1 MEVLQRTYTSCFL
14 KIYSMNTTI
23 TRAISGAVYVLILV
37 FATLFSPYSFLLLF
51 GILLLFSVVEFCKLV
66 SLKPVLPL
74 AIATIVFILFNINS
88 TIKNNDVLLLI
99 AALLVSIKALLFLFE
114 KQNKYLDTTS
124 KYVFLIGYL
133 IIPIIIFT
141 KIPFLNADDQ
151 FVDIHANHYNPKN
164 IISILVI
171 IWMNDTFAYLSG
183 ITLGKHKLF
192 ERVSPKKTIEGF
204 IGGIVFSCIAGILLA
219 KYYLEESI
227 FHWIIIALII
237 GFFGTL
243 GDLIESKFKRVAG
256 VKDSG
261 NIMPGHGGFLDR
273 LDSII
278 FVAPFIYLFYQILY
292 YVS

>member
-23 TRAISGAVYVLILV
+23 TRAISGAVYVLILD
-37 FATLFSPYSFLLLF
+37 FATLISPYSFLLLF

-66 SLKPVLPL
+66 SLKLVLPL
-74 AIATIVFILFNINS
+74 AIATIAFILFNINS

-114 KQNKYLDTTS
+114 KKNKFLDTTS

-141 KIPFLNADDQ
+141 KIPFLNADNQ
-151 FVDIHANHYNPKN
+151 FINIHANHYNPKN

-204 IGGIVFSCIAGILLA
+204 IGGIVFSSIAGILLA